1 MDSSYKHLLSLM
13 ISLLTAQAKVIKFP
27 SWTLSRFTAPC
38 LPIASKLR
46 RLAFKRSEKNTNQG
60 IKLRREDYTVGW
72 LCALPLSELVAARC
86 MLDYE
91 HEPLETPPDDQNA
104 YFYGSIGQHN
114 VVLCSLPGGMPGKVS
129 AAIQAESLRKS
140 FNHLCMC
147 LYVGIGGGVPYDP
160 PKLDPDEDI
169 HLGDVV
175 VGWPDKPG
183 APAVVQYDMLRRT
196 KNGVGELLGVQDKP
210 DRRLLNA
217 LGSLL
222 ANHRLGQTR
231 FAEHLARVSHL
242 PGFIHLGSTSDK
254 LFQATYR
261 HNPRHSDCSQCD
273 LRMLVRRES
282 REDTQLHFHQSTIL
296 SGDTVMKDARERD
309 RLSKLHHGARCF
321 EMEAAGAV
329 GSRSLLVI
337 RGISDYSDSHKNS
350 AWQNY
355 AASTAAA
362 FGRELL
368 YTVQPV
374 ELEQAD
380 RSKAYAIAPI
390 SGVEEVPAEETHM
403 LEAPIKETGDGLLG
417 DINLN
422 LLKPQASM
430 DFNPILLP
438 QLFPVHLIKL
448 GQFLP
453 YPLRP
458 TIDSFDTFRNIHFTE
473 PEDYIAY
480 PPFPFEVLMPLN
492 RKRWP
497 ISRRLLS
504 RIGIGAASEYTHL
517 KSDESIYRTLTN
529 ANATFKRACSSP
541 EARSWLQT
549 RAMRSKSPLYFVVGL
564 QVLKNPTLIR
574 SLRSRSPE
582 RTDSLLNPRTA
593 AVPDVKRAAGIVGIE
608 VMRVEYNIRGIE
620 EPILNE
626 DETTWNYTFQT
637 EDIQRGRNAETT
649 TKAYQFTTHL
659 RVENEDVFD
668 DVVREDSLLDVYG
681 IDGHGIASDAD
692 GDGGGDG

>member
-1 MDSSYKHLLSLM
+1 M
-13 ISLLTAQAKVIKFP
+13 ISLRTTRAKVIKFH
-27 SWTLSRFTAPC
+27 SWRTSPFSAPC
-38 LPIASKLR
+38 SPIASNPR
-46 RLAFKRSEKNTNQG
+46 GLAFKRSEKNTVQG

-91 HEPLETPPDDQNA
+91 HEPLESLPDDQNA

-114 VVLCSLPGGMPGKVS
+114 VVICSLPGGIPGKVS

-140 FNHLCMC
+140 FNHLRMC

-160 PKLDPDEDI
+160 PKLDPDDDI

-196 KNGVGELLGVQDKP
+196 KNGVGELLGIQDKP
-210 DRRLLNA
+210 DRLLLNA

-222 ANHRLGQTR
+222 ANHRLGETR
-231 FAEHLARVSHL
+231 FAEHLTRVDHL
-242 PGFIHLGSTSDK
+242 PGFRHLGSTSDQ

-273 LRMLVRRES
+273 PRMLVQRKS
-282 REDTQLHFHQSTIL
+282 REGTQLHFHQSTIL

-309 RLSKLHHGARCF
+309 RLSKVHYGARCF

-368 YTVQPV
+368 YTIQPV

-380 RSKAYAIAPI
+380 QLEAYPIAPI
-390 SGVEEVPAEETHM
+390 SGVEETPTEETNT
-403 LEAPIKETGDGLLG
+403 LEAPMEDVGDGLLG
-417 DINLN
+417 GINLN
-422 LLKPQASM
+422 LLQPQASM

-438 QLFPVHLIKL
+438 QLFPIHLVKL

-458 TIDSFDTFRNIHFTE
+458 TIDSFDPFRNIHFNE
-473 PEDYIAY
+473 PEDYIVY
-480 PPFPFEVLMPLN
+480 PPFPFEVLMPLD

-504 RIGIGAASEYTHL
+504 RIGVGAASEYTHL
-517 KSDESIYRTLTN
+517 KSDESVYRTLTN
-529 ANATFKRACSSP
+529 SNATFKRACSFP
-541 EARSWLQT
+541 EARNWLQT

-574 SLRSRSPE
+574 SLRSQSPE
-582 RTDSLLNPRTA
+582 STGSRLNPRTA
-593 AVPDVKRAAGIVGIE
+593 AISDVKRAAGIVGIE
-608 VMRVEYNIRGIE
+608 VLRVEYNFRGIG
-620 EPILNE
+620 EPILDEN
-626 DETTWNYTFQT
+626 ETTWNYTFQT
-637 EDIQRGRNAETT
+637 LGIHRAINEET
-649 TKAYQFTTHL
+649 TKAFQFAARL
-659 RVENEDVFD
+659 RVEHEDVFD
-668 DVVREDSLLDVYG
+668 DVVREDALLDAYG
-681 IDGHGIASDAD
+681 IYGHGAAADGD